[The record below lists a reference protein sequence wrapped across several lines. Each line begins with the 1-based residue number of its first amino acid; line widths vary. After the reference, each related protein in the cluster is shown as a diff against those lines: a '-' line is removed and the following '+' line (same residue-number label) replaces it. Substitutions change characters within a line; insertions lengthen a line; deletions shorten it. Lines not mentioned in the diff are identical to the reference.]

1 MDTDPTEDKADH
13 TLVVLAATIDPIFQ
27 LSSESDSEYGGQV
40 YMVGQ
45 GGQPLEKNAEEI
57 QWDVE
62 EDIAHAECLA
72 RELNKRKGHNGQ
84 QDNSE
89 DEHRDAAPSRR
100 HHPKFNS

>member
-13 TLVVLAATIDPIFQ
+13 TLVVLAAAIDPIFQ

-45 GGQPLEKNAEEI
+45 DGQPLEKTAEEI

-62 EDIAHAECLA
+62 EDIAHAERLA
-72 RELNKRKGHNGQ
+72 RELNKRKGHNSQ
-84 QDNSE
+84 
-89 DEHRDAAPSRR
+89 
-100 HHPKFNS
+100 